1 MQETMDRLLNRREVE
16 AILGLGRTTL
26 YRMAISGELVP
37 RRIRRR
43 LGYLETEVQFFLK
56 SLPTAGKKPTE
67 RSTGELQSGMQLD
80 EAGYR
85 SER

>member
-1 MQETMDRLLNRREVE
+1 MQETMDRLLNRRQVE

-43 LGYLETEVQFFLK
+43 LGYLETEVQLFLK
-56 SLPTAGKKPTE
+56 SLPTAGKRTTE
-67 RSTGELQSGMQLD
+67 RSQVVLQSGMQLD
-80 EAGYR
+80 EAGSR
-85 SER
+85 RER